1 MMFTFNPIF
10 LFLGCFKIVV
20 VLKIKYKKLFKN
32 LSVCSHFGFHGDS
45 MGFRYKKR
53 WEKSVH

>member
-20 VLKIKYKKLFKN
+20 VLKIKYKKLFKC
-32 LSVCSHFGFHGDS
+32 LFSFWFSWGLYGV
-45 MGFRYKKR
+45 
-53 WEKSVH
+53 